1 MAILDKI
8 KDTLTPHALQVYYG
22 PNRGTAEWLA
32 KGEFGWGCG
41 PCAGQSKDT
50 GGWTATL
57 GEAQRNAVD
66 HAKTHR
72 GARAVYGDG

>member
-1 MAILDKI
+1 MFDQI
-8 KDTLTPHALQVYYG
+8 KNLLTPMSLQVYYG

-32 KGEFGWGCG
+32 KGEYGWGCC
-41 PCAGQSKDT
+41 PCANRDKDA

-57 GEAQRNAVD
+57 DEAQRAAED

-72 GARAVYGDG
+72 GARAVYGEG